1 MRIGAFTI
9 ELLSEGRFEL
19 IEDGHINRVNT
30 NTPFH
35 QEDPSTTSTVVGINP
50 VLVQTGSANL
60 LIDAGLGW
68 GLDAGSSYR
77 AVSNIQTNLDIFGL
91 DTDDIS
97 HVILSH
103 LHYDHAAG
111 SSFVNEKLKT
121 QPTFPNAAYY
131 VHQKEWKY
139 AVQQAQKGGDGAMYQ
154 LDELYRLK
162 ANNRFQLL
170 TEEVNAITEGVETL
184 LSGGH
189 TPGHQVVHLQSEE
202 ESGYY
207 LGDLLPSSSHLNTYK
222 MQQLDTHP
230 IAAKKK
236 KVLLRKKALRQQAVL
251 LFYHSKTKQAGRLIR
266 DNDEQYVLADIAKN
280 PF

>member
-50 VLVQTGSANL
+50 VLVQTGSSNL

-77 AVSNIQTNLDIFGL
+77 AVSNIQTNLHIFGL
-91 DTDDIS
+91 NTDDIT

-111 SSFVNEKLKT
+111 SSFVNEEMRT
-121 QPTFPNAAYY
+121 RPTFANATYF
-131 VHQKEWKY
+131 VHQKEWEH
-139 AVQQAQKGGDGAMYQ
+139 AVAQAQKPENNTSYCI
-154 LDELYRLK
+154 DELYRLK
-162 ANNRFQLL
+162 ANKDIRLL
-170 TEEVNAITEGVETL
+170 KGERTTILEGVTAI

-189 TPGHQVVHLQSEE
+189 TPGHQIVRLQSGD
-202 ESGYY
+202 ESSYY
-207 LGDLLPSSSHLNTYK
+207 LGDLLPSSLHLNYYG
-222 MQQLDTHP
+222 MQRLDTNP
-230 IAAKKK
+230 IMAKK
-236 KVLLRKKALRQQAVL
+236 
-251 LFYHSKTKQAGRLIR
+251 
-266 DNDEQYVLADIAKN
+266 
-280 PF
+280 